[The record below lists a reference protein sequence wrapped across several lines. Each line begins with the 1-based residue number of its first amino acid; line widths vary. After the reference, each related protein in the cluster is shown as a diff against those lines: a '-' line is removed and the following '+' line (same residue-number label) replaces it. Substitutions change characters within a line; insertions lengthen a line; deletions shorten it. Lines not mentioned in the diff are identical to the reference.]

1 MPPGRERTP
10 VTDEHPLPTK
20 LNTNIAHPARL
31 YDYWLGGKDNFA
43 ADRELGEKILA
54 AQPGSLES
62 VRANR
67 EFLKRAVRHAAAA
80 GIRQFIDIGSGLPTV
95 ENTHEIAQ
103 RCLAE
108 PRVVYVDIDPIVILH
123 GRALLADAGS
133 TVVVQG
139 DVRRPERIFKHP
151 DVRRLID
158 FDQPVAV
165 LLLGVLH
172 YVAEEQDPQGI
183 MSRIRDA
190 IAPGSH
196 VILSHLTGDDDP
208 RTMEG
213 SINIVKRTPVSAVSL
228 PRTYD
233 QVERLFE
240 KLDILDP
247 GIVPVHQ
254 WRPDRPVS
262 MDRRFWLWAGVA
274 RKP

>member
-1 MPPGRERTP
+1 VTEERA
-10 VTDEHPLPTK
+10 LPTE
-20 LNTNIAHPARL
+20 LNTNVAHPARL

-43 ADRELGEKILA
+43 VDRELAEKILA

-67 EFLKRAVRHAAAA
+67 EFLKRAVRYAAGA

-103 RCLAE
+103 RCLPD
-108 PRVVYVDIDPIVILH
+108 PRVVYVDIDPTVIVH

-139 DVRRPERIFKHP
+139 DVRRPEMIFEHP

-158 FDQPVAV
+158 FDQPIAV
-165 LLLGVLH
+165 LFLGVLH
-172 YVAEEQDPQGI
+172 FVAEEEDPYGI

-208 RTMEG
+208 QTMEG
-213 SINIVKRTPVSAVSL
+213 SINIVKRSPVSVVSL
-228 PRTYD
+228 PRTFD

-240 KLDILDP
+240 KLEILDP

-254 WRPDRPVS
+254 WRPDGPVS

-274 RKP
+274 AKP